1 MNYFRCIGQKRIVW
15 LALCLMN
22 IMVLSCAAHR
32 KMGTIAVSE
41 ATEDLSYRLGI
52 PLTDEDNLELYRMVA
67 LWIGA
72 PHRMGRSTKKGTDC
86 SGFVTNIYK
95 NIYGKTLARSSAAML
110 ATNCERINKKSLCEG
125 DLVFFYTRRKSKRPS
140 HVGIYLKDGKFV
152 HSSTSKGVIISS
164 LDEPYYKKRW
174 ITGGVVR

>member
-67 LWIGA
+67 LWIGT

-95 NIYGKTLARSSAAML
+95 NKRAKLL
-110 ATNCERINKKSLCEG
+110 QKSEM
-125 DLVFFYTRRKSKRPS
+125 RKDIVIELS
-140 HVGIYLKDGKFV
+140 Y
-152 HSSTSKGVIISS
+152 KGF
-164 LDEPYYKKRW
+164 
-174 ITGGVVR
+174 G